1 MTPLVVVLSSPS
13 GGGKTTIAKRLLSDW
28 PKEFGYSV
36 SATTR
41 APRPGEVDG
50 QAYHFLS
57 AVEFDARVAAG
68 DFLEWAEYAG
78 ERYGTLKAEVDRV
91 LASGGDC
98 RGGRHVVLDIEAQGA
113 RAIRRAYPQ
122 PASVAIFIL
131 PPSAQALVSRLTFR
145 RTDRIGKI
153 RERLDI
159 ARSEVLES
167 KTYDYV
173 VVNDQLDLAVA
184 AVAAIARGAKD
195 IPTRPA
201 KYQELV
207 NEFLTGLSEALEQA
221 GAE

>member
-1 MTPLVVVLSSPS
+1 VTPRVVVLSSPS
-13 GGGKTTIAKRLLSDW
+13 GGGKTTIAKRLLADW
-28 PKEFGYSV
+28 PQEFGYSV

-41 APRPGEVDG
+41 APRAGEVEG

-57 AVEFDARVAAG
+57 RPEFDARVARG
-68 DFLEWAEYAG
+68 EFLEWAEYAG
-78 ERYGTLKAEVDRV
+78 ERYGTLKSEVDRV
-91 LASGGDC
+91 LAA
-98 RGGRHVVLDIEAQGA
+98 GRHVVLDIEIQGA
-113 RAIRRAYPQ
+113 RAVRRAYPA

-131 PPSAQALVSRLTFR
+131 PPSAGALVSRLTFR

-167 KTYDYV
+167 KEYDYV
-173 VVNDQLDLAVA
+173 VVNDQLALAVV
-184 AVAAIARGAKD
+184 AVANVARGAQNT
-195 IPTRPA
+195 PARPA

-207 NEFLTGLSEALEQA
+207 NEFLTGLTEALEQS

>member
-1 MTPLVVVLSSPS
+1 VTPRVVVLSSPS
-13 GGGKTTIAKRLLSDW
+13 GGGKTTIARRLLADW
-28 PKEFGYSV
+28 PREFGYSV

-41 APRPGEVDG
+41 APRAGEAEG
-50 QAYHFLS
+50 QAYYFLS
-57 AVEFDARVAAG
+57 RPEFDARVARG
-68 DFLEWAEYAG
+68 EFLEWAEYAG

-91 LASGGDC
+91 LAA
-98 RGGRHVVLDIEAQGA
+98 GRHVVLDIEIQGA
-113 RAIRRAYPQ
+113 RAVRQAYPA

-131 PPSAQALVSRLTFR
+131 PPSAGALVSRLTFR

-167 KTYDYV
+167 KEYEYV
-173 VVNDQLDLAVA
+173 VVNDQLDLAVV
-184 AVAAIARGAKD
+184 AVAKIVRGEKD
-195 IPTRPA
+195 VPARPA

-207 NEFLTGLSEALEQA
+207 NEFLTGLTEALEQS